1 MYMSVAVYVS
11 LWHLMTVSGS
21 KSLRIF
27 FVFFFIF
34 PFWLTTSIFL
44 CSSFIILLL
53 LYTHTYIH
61 AYSKKWG
68 RKPLLHIHTYIH
80 AYSKKWSR
88 KPLWLFYISC
98 LISLPEGRLII
109 AIKGKSKY
117 VCCRRDIYWL
127 PSGWGWHW
135 TTCNFYW
142 FLRSEINDISIRIH
156 FLLLLVS
163 DCQIYYHLNVI
174 L

>member
-1 MYMSVAVYVS
+1 MYVSVAVYVS

-21 KSLRIF
+21 TSLRIF

-109 AIKGKSKY
+109 AIKGKSNMY
-117 VCCRRDIYWL
+117 VADVIFTGCRLGEDDIG
-127 PSGWGWHW
+127 PRA
-135 TTCNFYW
+135 T
-142 FLRSEINDISIRIH
+142 SID
-156 FLLLLVS
+156 FCVLK
-163 DCQIYYHLNVI
+163 
-174 L
+174 